1 MVVVAIA
8 TSVVVIV
15 VAMVVVATG
24 KRSVFYY
31 LRQQAMKALGI
42 ICKRNFWAVFLCLGL
57 IVFPLPSYALTVQDV
72 PNPRKDYGGWV
83 TDMAQII
90 SLDTEA
96 KLNQLISNLE
106 RQNGD
111 EIAVVTVPQTAPE
124 SSPKAF
130 TTRLFKYWGI
140 GKKGK
145 NNGVLFLVSKG
156 DRRVEIETGYGIER
170 ILPNTR
176 VSNIIDSQI
185 ILHFKQGDFDGGILA
200 GTQALV
206 RSLSLSSNSFAPS
219 TTNKA
224 NLTPQPSALQS
235 NSPAYLLMVIG
246 ILLFFLVFI
255 ALVVIV
261 VKLFNLQTPSYI
273 SYSRS
278 SSTRS
283 NSSDSGS
290 SSDGV
295 SIYSSDGGSDF
306 GGGDSG
312 GDGGGGD
319 W

>member
-1 MVVVAIA
+1 MLCVPFTAKHA
-8 TSVVVIV
+8 
-15 VAMVVVATG
+15 
-24 KRSVFYY
+24 
-31 LRQQAMKALGI
+31 
-42 ICKRNFWAVFLCLGL
+42 FWAVCLCFSFIL
-57 IVFPLPSYALTVQDV
+57 FPLPSYALTVQDV
-72 PNPRKDYGGWV
+72 PNPQKEYGGWV
-83 TDMAQII
+83 TDMAQIL

-96 KLNQLISNLE
+96 KINQLISNLE

-111 EIAVVTVPQTAPE
+111 EIAVVTVPETAPA

-130 TTRLFKYWGI
+130 TTMLFKYWGI

-145 NNGVLFLVSKG
+145 NNGVLFLVSKS
-156 DRRVEIETGYGIER
+156 DHRVEIETGYGIER

-185 ILHFKQGDFDGGILA
+185 IPHFKQGDFDGGILA

-206 RSLSLSSNSFAPS
+206 RSLSLSSNSFTPS

-235 NSPAYLLMVIG
+235 NSPAYLLMIIG
-246 ILLFFLVFI
+246 VLLFFLVFI

-261 VKLFNLQTPSYI
+261 VKLFNLQTPSYL
-273 SYSRS
+273 SYSKS
-278 SSTRS
+278 SSSRS

-290 SSDGV
+290 SWDGG
-295 SIYSSDGGSDF
+295 SGYSSGGGSDF

-312 GDGGGGD
+312 GGGAGGD

>member
-1 MVVVAIA
+1 
-8 TSVVVIV
+8 
-15 VAMVVVATG
+15 
-24 KRSVFYY
+24 
-31 LRQQAMKALGI
+31 MKALGI
-42 ICKRNFWAVFLCLGL
+42 ICKRNFWAVLLCLGL

-83 TDMAQII
+83 TDMAQIL
-90 SLDTEA
+90 SPDTEA
-96 KLNQLISNLE
+96 MLNQLISNLE
-106 RQNGD
+106 RRNGD

-156 DRRVEIETGYGIER
+156 DRGVEIETGYGIER

-185 ILHFKQGDFDGGILA
+185 IPNFKQGDFDGGILA
-200 GTQALV
+200 GTQAMV

-246 ILLFFLVFI
+246 ILLFFIVFI

-261 VKLFNLQTPSYI
+261 VKLFNLQTSSYI
-273 SYSRS
+273 SYSSS

-283 NSSDSGS
+283 NSSDSDSSWDGGS
-290 SSDGV
+290 G
-295 SIYSSDGGSDF
+295 YSSGGGSDF

-312 GDGGGGD
+312 GGGAGGD